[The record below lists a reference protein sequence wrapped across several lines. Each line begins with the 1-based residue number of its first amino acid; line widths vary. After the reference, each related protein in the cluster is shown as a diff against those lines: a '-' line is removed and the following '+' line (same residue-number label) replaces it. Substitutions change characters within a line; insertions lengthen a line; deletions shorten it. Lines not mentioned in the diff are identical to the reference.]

1 MGLDQLFIF
10 KLCVFSFM
18 CVCVQCAGDFQ
29 AVLGSRGKSCSSD
42 KKDEEVEVLE
52 TKEGGLA
59 TIINSTMKKEPHH
72 LKKSTLV
79 VALEIDEASS
89 GDNNDAAAP
98 ASKMQKIAL
107 KGTVAAVVPKVN
119 EKGCKEG
126 LSGDKEACEGGGV
139 SGDEKEDCEE
149 KLACESEV
157 SSSEVFSG
165 GGGSVESSIGDSN
178 DPEVVTNVLPKSATK
193 STPMAVAAPSVDQI
207 DVGEGSSGD
216 KKACGEDVSG
226 DEKEICEAEVFSNGS
241 GGGGGEATWEK
252 EPPGSVFNISASG
265 QVMVRSKNGGS
276 DKCSVW
282 LLPCFSMNL
291 GPSYLVVPLMF
302 RKVTPLLIFDV
313 APPQLLSPP
322 FRLFG
327 RCPDAAARPLLLRR
341 PYWQRR
347 WKPIRMLGV

>member
-1 MGLDQLFIF
+1 
-10 KLCVFSFM
+10 M
-18 CVCVQCAGDFQ
+18 CIKCAGDFQ
-29 AVLGSRGKSCSSD
+29 AVLGSRGKSSSSD
-42 KKDEEVEVLE
+42 KKDENVGVLE
-52 TKEGGLA
+52 TKEGSLA
-59 TIINSTMKKEPHH
+59 SIVNSTMEKEPHH

-107 KGTVAAVVPKVN
+107 KSTVAAVVPKVN

-126 LSGDKEACEGGGV
+126 FSGDKEACEGGGV
-139 SGDEKEDCEE
+139 SGDEKGCEE
-149 KLACESEV
+149 KLACEAEV
-157 SSSEVFSG
+157 SSSEVFRG

-178 DPEVVTNVLPKSATK
+178 DPEVVTNMMPKSATK

-207 DVGEGSSGD
+207 DVGEGSPGD
-216 KKACGEDVSG
+216 KKACGGEDVSG
-226 DEKEICEAEVFSNGS
+226 DEKEICEAEVFSNGG

-265 QVMVRSKNGGS
+265 QVMARSKNGGS

-291 GPSYLVVPLMF
+291 GPSYLVVPLSF
-302 RKVTPLLIFDV
+302 SEK
-313 APPQLLSPP
+313 
-322 FRLFG
+322 
-327 RCPDAAARPLLLRR
+327 
-341 PYWQRR
+341 
-347 WKPIRMLGV
+347 